1 MRDVFIYYW
10 GDDKKSTELRPLMD
24 PLPMPRRIDE
34 YLLRISGTPKY
45 SERGVKIK
53 NKTAKLV
60 SIPAMKVGG
69 EGGG

>member
-1 MRDVFIYYW
+1 
-10 GDDKKSTELRPLMD
+10 MD

-69 EGGG
+69 EGGLDV